1 MAKPTRFSP
10 APKVWK
16 KEPVAQS
23 LNRNFFDK
31 FRASFSGYAP
41 PVLVYRKRGIKPAQ
55 RAQRAIISIF
65 DFLHKGSKAMEGEQT
80 LGEIY
85 DGIADKLA
93 EARTRAL
100 MGERQQALGILQGA
114 ALEMMR
120 FKDALRGVPGYL
132 ALDHAFEVTRQTLR
146 AEQDAAALRAVAATK
161 NTQEKQTESGA
172 EKPRR
177 RLKKAA

>member
-1 MAKPTRFSP
+1 M
-10 APKVWK
+10 
-16 KEPVAQS
+16 
-23 LNRNFFDK
+23 
-31 FRASFSGYAP
+31 
-41 PVLVYRKRGIKPAQ
+41 
-55 RAQRAIISIF
+55 
-65 DFLHKGSKAMEGEQT
+65 
-80 LGEIY
+80 LGDIY

-120 FKDALRGVPGYL
+120 FRDVLQSVPGYL
-132 ALDHAFEVTRQTLR
+132 ALDHAFEVTRQALC
-146 AEQDAAALRAVAATK
+146 AEQDEAALAMARTK
-161 NTQEKQTESGA
+161 NTREKRTESGA

>member
-1 MAKPTRFSP
+1 
-10 APKVWK
+10 
-16 KEPVAQS
+16 
-23 LNRNFFDK
+23 
-31 FRASFSGYAP
+31 
-41 PVLVYRKRGIKPAQ
+41 
-55 RAQRAIISIF
+55 
-65 DFLHKGSKAMEGEQT
+65 MEGEQT

-114 ALEMMR
+114 ALEMTR
-120 FKDALRGVPGYL
+120 FRDVLRDIPGCL
-132 ALDHAFEVTRQTLR
+132 ALEHAFEVTRQALC
-146 AEQDAAALRAVAATK
+146 AEQEAAALRAVAETKKSRERATEI
-161 NTQEKQTESGA
+161 NA